1 MRQTGQNNGDEMRNR
16 AWFLVRKLY
25 TFCANALI
33 VITLLL
39 LFQDIWYRTFND
51 LLDRRYNE
59 RGNVLIFFLY
69 AIIVIGIFQAWGGFK
84 IGYNKV
90 LNIVLSQ
97 MFSIVASNSFLYIII
112 ALLVAKMHEMK
123 NILKCILI
131 LTAEG
136 MLLCFIITLLLS
148 YIYTKLFKPWCL
160 LQIDGEIQN
169 YMSNKI
175 KTREDKYTIGE
186 RISCH
191 EPWSVLEEK
200 IKQYDAVLLNELP
213 KEMTDDIIKY
223 CFFHAIRVYFTPR
236 VEDIIVRE
244 TEAINLFDSPL
255 FLNKNIGLS
264 EFQMIVKRF
273 FDIVVALAG
282 VILTSPVMLIT
293 ALCIKAH
300 HDGPVFFQQERCTIH
315 GRKFQIIKFRS
326 MIVDAEKEGR
336 SIPAEDDDERITAV
350 GRVIRKYHIDELP
363 QFFNVLKGDMS
374 IVGPRPE
381 RIEHVE
387 KYRSQIPEFDYRF
400 KVKGGITGYAQVFGK
415 YNTSAYDK
423 LKMYIQYIVNYSLF
437 LDIEIIVETLKV
449 FFQKEKTEGF
459 HHEENKK
466 V

>member
-1 MRQTGQNNGDEMRNR
+1 
-16 AWFLVRKLY
+16 
-25 TFCANALI
+25 
-33 VITLLL
+33 
-39 LFQDIWYRTFND
+39 
-51 LLDRRYNE
+51 
-59 RGNVLIFFLY
+59 
-69 AIIVIGIFQAWGGFK
+69 
-84 IGYNKV
+84 
-90 LNIVLSQ
+90 
-97 MFSIVASNSFLYIII
+97 
-112 ALLVAKMHEMK
+112 
-123 NILKCILI
+123 
-131 LTAEG
+131 
-136 MLLCFIITLLLS
+136 
-148 YIYTKLFKPWCL
+148 
-160 LQIDGEIQN
+160 
-169 YMSNKI
+169 
-175 KTREDKYTIGE
+175 
-186 RISCH
+186 
-191 EPWSVLEEK
+191 
-200 IKQYDAVLLNELP
+200 
-213 KEMTDDIIKY
+213 
-223 CFFHAIRVYFTPR
+223 
-236 VEDIIVRE
+236 
-244 TEAINLFDSPL
+244 
-255 FLNKNIGLS
+255 
-264 EFQMIVKRF
+264 MIVKRF

-300 HDGPVFFQQERCTIH
+300 HDGPIFFQQERCTIH

-423 LKMYIQYIVNYSLF
+423 LKMDIQYIVNYSLF